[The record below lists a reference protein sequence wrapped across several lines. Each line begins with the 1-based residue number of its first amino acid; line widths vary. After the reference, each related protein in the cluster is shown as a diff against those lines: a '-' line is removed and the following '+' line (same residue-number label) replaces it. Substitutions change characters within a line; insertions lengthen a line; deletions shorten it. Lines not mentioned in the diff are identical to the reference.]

1 MNMRPDYYQILDVEP
16 TVPQAELKRAYYRQ
30 ARRFHP
36 DCNDGDPVAEE
47 RFKLVAEAYRVLGN
61 EDSRRD
67 YDEQLERHRR
77 YADAPELAAMHRRV
91 RVSARHGRARRE
103 GDERHSAARRRG
115 TSLLRKVTRPVG
127 MWTMVVFY
135 AMAAFMIVPSV
146 LRGCGVLSNNS
157 YRRTMIQQEG
167 EKPELSPEQKLAALA
182 ESNARLLAA
191 AEAGEQRAQLRLAMA
206 LYHGLGLPLDREAAR
221 KWFAAA
227 AEQGNEIAAKCLRT
241 LNFDPPPPKEEKP
254 EEESAPAENAAH

>member
-1 MNMRPDYYQILDVEP
+1 MRPDYYQILDVEP

-36 DCNDGDPVAEE
+36 DCNAGDPVAEE
-47 RFKLVAEAYRVLGN
+47 RFKLVAEAYRTLGN
-61 EDSRRD
+61 EDRRRE
-67 YDEQLERHRR
+67 YDEQLERQRR
-77 YADAPELAAMHRRV
+77 YADAPELATMHRRV
-91 RVSARHGRARRE
+91 RVSARHGRARRD
-103 GDERHSAARRRG
+103 GDERHSTARRRH
-115 TSLLRKVTRPVG
+115 TTLLRRVTRPVG

-146 LRGCGVLSNNS
+146 MRGCGVLSNNS
-157 YRRTMIQQEG
+157 YKRGVPQEAA
-167 EKPELSPEQKLAALA
+167 EKKDLSPEQKLAALA

-191 AEAGEQRAQLRLAMA
+191 AEAGEVRAQLRLAMA
-206 LYHGLGLPLDREAAR
+206 LYHGLGLPLDREAAK

-241 LNFDPPPPKEEKP
+241 LDFNPPPPKP
-254 EEESAPAENAAH
+254 EEETAEPGS